1 MNYKKEAV
9 SVELVDGTEINNMFM
24 LELKSGYIILSDHK
38 NPFGLF
44 NRIFNRK
51 KNYDNSAVLIPMSR
65 VKDIYL

>member
-9 SVELVDGTEINNMFM
+9 SVELVDGTEINNMFI
-24 LELKSGYIILSDHK
+24 LKLKSGYIILSDYK

-51 KNYDNSAVLIPMSR
+51 RNYDNSTVLIPMSR